1 MESDDLVTE
10 IIVDHRRGPK
20 VITRVHR
27 NGKGNASLDLT
38 TILLSR
44 RTPTVLQERVTLY
57 GHVQLRKGFETFRGH
72 GHSPWLLRGQTDS

>member
-10 IIVDHRRGPK
+10 IIVDHLCGPK

-27 NGKGNASLDLT
+27 NGKGDASLDLT

-44 RTPTVLQERVTLY
+44 
-57 GHVQLRKGFETFRGH
+57 
-72 GHSPWLLRGQTDS
+72 